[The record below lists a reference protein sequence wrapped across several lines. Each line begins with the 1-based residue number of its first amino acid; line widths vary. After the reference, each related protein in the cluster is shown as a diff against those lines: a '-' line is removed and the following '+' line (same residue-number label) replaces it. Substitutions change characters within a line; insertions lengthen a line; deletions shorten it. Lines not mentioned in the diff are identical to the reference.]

1 MSGPIIRTG
10 SNEEFAQGWDR
21 IFGGKKKSA
30 GAASKAAEPKAVAK
44 KKAKTAKTAK
54 AARPAKKA
62 AKKKASK

>member
-30 GAASKAAEPKAVAK
+30 GAEPKAAAK
-44 KKAKTAKTAK
+44 KKAKTVKTAK
-54 AARPAKKA
+54 PAKKA